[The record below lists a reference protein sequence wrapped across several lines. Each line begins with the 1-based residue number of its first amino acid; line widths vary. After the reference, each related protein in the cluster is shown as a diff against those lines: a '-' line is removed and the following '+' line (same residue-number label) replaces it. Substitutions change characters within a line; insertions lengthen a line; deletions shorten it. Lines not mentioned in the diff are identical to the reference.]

1 MQPGRPLA
9 GPVPRSYARRAYSR
23 PTAAITKKV
32 DLSLKVLFWFFRK
45 RSIFSVRKSEHATD
59 VEPDN
64 PTTKHPTSTSSFAS
78 TDGLS
83 KSVQPPQ
90 STLLKIMSTA
100 GAQTKRCTFMALA
113 LELRCGGHLAR
124 ARRGASFSRS
134 RALGRAF
141 EERGRPL
148 AEGMQPKCRHVAKE
162 HSSCL
167 SSATIWIFG
176 RWRRLGMNPAGGV
189 RAQFNL
195 WRGRASRAAMP
206 SGPSAATTQT
216 G

>member
-1 MQPGRPLA
+1 MILRVGAFVGRRARQSYDTTSDLYELVRFNGRPFQKCA
-9 GPVPRSYARRAYSR
+9 TDAKY
-23 PTAAITKKV
+23 
-32 DLSLKVLFWFFRK
+32 SLKDN
-45 RSIFSVRKSEHATD
+45 EHCW
-59 VEPDN
+59 
-64 PTTKHPTSTSSFAS
+64 
-78 TDGLS
+78 
-83 KSVQPPQ
+83 
-90 STLLKIMSTA
+90 
-100 GAQTKRCTFMALA
+100 AQTKRCTFMAVA
-113 LELRCGGHLAR
+113 PELRCGDHLAR
-124 ARRGASFSRS
+124 ARRGASLRRS
-134 RALGRAF
+134 RALGRAL

-176 RWRRLGMNPAGGV
+176 RWRRLGTNPAGGV

>member
-1 MQPGRPLA
+1 M
-9 GPVPRSYARRAYSR
+9 
-23 PTAAITKKV
+23 K
-32 DLSLKVLFWFFRK
+32 
-45 RSIFSVRKSEHATD
+45 E
-59 VEPDN
+59 N
-64 PTTKHPTSTSSFAS
+64 PTSTSSFAS

-83 KSVQPPQ
+83 KSVQPTQ
-90 STLLKIMSTA
+90 SILLKIMSTA
-100 GAQTKRCTFMALA
+100 GAQTKRCTFMAVA
-113 LELRCGGHLAR
+113 PELRCGGHLAR
-124 ARRGASFSRS
+124 ARRGASLRRS

-162 HSSCL
+162 HSSRL
-167 SSATIWIFG
+167 SRALATIWIFG
-176 RWRRLGMNPAGGV
+176 RWRRLGTNPAGGV

-206 SGPSAATTQT
+206 SGPSAATHTATTQT